1 MKMKNLLVKSLAICC
16 VFTFAGCEKNR
27 TADDPMTRGETTTP
41 HSMEAAPVSPNNEI
55 HDDTQHTSAPAMM
68 EEHGSS
74 EVHTGNVT
82 SNSGQS
88 PAS

>member
-1 MKMKNLLVKSLAICC
+1 
-16 VFTFAGCEKNR
+16 
-27 TADDPMTRGETTTP
+27 
-41 HSMEAAPVSPNNEI
+41 MEAAPVSPNNEI